1 MNGPMSDPSKPVTL
15 VDDDQSPLVDQH
27 QKPTLRGWSHVAG
40 FVTAACLGG
49 VMIGLANAPTTRAAM
64 IIYVICLCTM
74 LGVSSL
80 YHRLSWSPA
89 AREKMRKLDH
99 STIFLAIAGSYTPIA
114 AIVLEGWQRT
124 AVLVTVWVGTAIGM
138 TMQWLPLHIPRWLS
152 TAVYAIVGWVAV
164 LALPE
169 LYTGLGLLG
178 FLLMLGGGLAYTVG
192 AVVYAMKRPDPWPT
206 VFGYHEVFHACTVI
220 GAGLH
225 MACIAFVVLPKG

>member
-1 MNGPMSDPSKPVTL
+1 MSL
-15 VDDDQSPLVDQH
+15 LEDDLTSTAPPH
-27 QKPTLRGWSHVAG
+27 EKPTLRGWSHVAG

-49 VMIGLANAPTTRAAM
+49 VMIALADAPTTRVAM

-80 YHRLSWSPA
+80 YHRRSWSPT
-89 AREKMRKLDH
+89 ARETMRKLDH

-114 AIVLEGWQRT
+114 AIVLDGWQRT
-124 AVLVTVWVGTAIGM
+124 AMLVTVWTGTVVGM
-138 TMQWLPLHIPRWLS
+138 SLQWLPLRIPRWLS

-169 LYTGLGLLG
+169 LYAGLGLLG
-178 FLLMLGGGLAYTVG
+178 FLLLLGGGLAYTIG
-192 AVVYAMKRPDPWPT
+192 AVVYALKRPDPWPT
-206 VFGYHEVFHACTVI
+206 FFGYHEVFHAFTLI

-225 MACIAFVVLPKG
+225 MACIAFVVLPQG